1 MILQQKNQNQ
11 NYHRYKNNEQE
22 MQQINQVGLLYILII
37 LLIQIIIHN
46 KEGAPCPLKSWNTVS
61 LPTRRD
67 ARRAAEQSAMSGTGM
82 TQEMETLA
90 FEDDSQAEELTLE
103 EAEEG
108 ARLYDQAQAQ
118 VVLQLEPHDQNA

>member
-1 MILQQKNQNQ
+1 MSAKTVPSQ
-11 NYHRYKNNEQE
+11 H
-22 MQQINQVGLLYILII
+22 
-37 LLIQIIIHN
+37 
-46 KEGAPCPLKSWNTVS
+46 GA
-61 LPTRRD
+61 TRGG
-67 ARRAAEQSAMSGTGM
+67 RRQSTMSGTGM

>member
-1 MILQQKNQNQ
+1 MIAGMTQSILK
-11 NYHRYKNNEQE
+11 
-22 MQQINQVGLLYILII
+22 INTFFISLSAKTVPSQ
-37 LLIQIIIHN
+37 H
-46 KEGAPCPLKSWNTVS
+46 GA
-61 LPTRRD
+61 TRGG
-67 ARRAAEQSAMSGTGM
+67 RRQSTMSGTGM

>member
-1 MILQQKNQNQ
+1 
-11 NYHRYKNNEQE
+11 

-46 KEGAPCPLKSWNTVS
+46 KEGAPCPLKAVPSQHGA
-61 LPTRRD
+61 TRGG
-67 ARRAAEQSAMSGTGM
+67 RRQSTMSGTGM